1 MEIFL
6 LIVHVIVC
14 AVLILVILMQPGR
27 SGGLS
32 GGAFGGMGGGGTSM
46 FGGGGAVPM
55 LAKVTTY
62 VGIIFALT
70 CIGLWYAGRSTDS
83 VPSTVAERLMEEGQ
97 MPMAANS
104 STFDL
109 SGNHSH
115 RRNNPDSTGRYRQYH
130 AVDFVP
136 KWWNW

>member
-83 VPSTVAERLMEEGQ
+83 VPSTAAERLMEEGQ
-97 MPMAANS
+97 MPMQQIPQPLIFPETTPTEGTTQTAPAD
-104 STFDL
+104 T
-109 SGNHSH
+109 GNTT
-115 RRNNPDSTGRYRQYH
+115 P
-130 AVDFVP
+130 
-136 KWWNW
+136 

>member
-83 VPSTVAERLMEEGQ
+83 VPSTAAERLMEQGQ
-97 MPMAANS
+97 MPSQQIPQPLIFPETTPTEGTTQTAPADTGS
-104 STFDL
+104 ST
-109 SGNHSH
+109 
-115 RRNNPDSTGRYRQYH
+115 P
-130 AVDFVP
+130 
-136 KWWNW
+136 

>member
-83 VPSTVAERLMEEGQ
+83 VPSTAAERLMEQGQ
-97 MPMAANS
+97 MPSQQIPQPLIFPETTPTEGTTQTAPADTS
-104 STFDL
+104 STT
-109 SGNHSH
+109 
-115 RRNNPDSTGRYRQYH
+115 P
-130 AVDFVP
+130 
-136 KWWNW
+136 

>member
-83 VPSTVAERLMEEGQ
+83 VPSTAAERLMEQGQ
-97 MPMAANS
+97 MPSQQVPQPLIFPETIPTEGTTQTAPADTG
-104 STFDL
+104 STT
-109 SGNHSH
+109 
-115 RRNNPDSTGRYRQYH
+115 P
-130 AVDFVP
+130 
-136 KWWNW
+136 

>member
-32 GGAFGGMGGGGTSM
+32 GGAFGGMGGGTSM

-83 VPSTVAERLMEEGQ
+83 VPSTVAERLMEQGQ
-97 MPMAANS
+97 MPSQQIPQPLTFPETTPTEGTTQTAPADTGS
-104 STFDL
+104 ST
-109 SGNHSH
+109 
-115 RRNNPDSTGRYRQYH
+115 P
-130 AVDFVP
+130 
-136 KWWNW
+136 

>member
-32 GGAFGGMGGGGTSM
+32 GGAFGGMGGGTSM

-83 VPSTVAERLMEEGQ
+83 VPTTAAELLMEKEQKIPQPLTFPETTPTEGTTQ
-97 MPMAANS
+97 TAPADTG
-104 STFDL
+104 STT
-109 SGNHSH
+109 
-115 RRNNPDSTGRYRQYH
+115 P
-130 AVDFVP
+130 
-136 KWWNW
+136 

>member
-14 AVLILVILMQPGR
+14 GVLILVILMQPGR

-32 GGAFGGMGGGGTSM
+32 GGAFGGMGGGTSM

-83 VPSTVAERLMEEGQ
+83 VPSTAAERLMEEGQ
-97 MPMAANS
+97 MPMQQIPQPLTFPETKPTEGTTQTAPADTG
-104 STFDL
+104 STT
-109 SGNHSH
+109 
-115 RRNNPDSTGRYRQYH
+115 P
-130 AVDFVP
+130 
-136 KWWNW
+136 

>member
-32 GGAFGGMGGGGTSM
+32 GGACGGMGGGGTSM

-70 CIGLWYAGRSTDS
+70 CIGLWYAGRSPDS
-83 VPSTVAERLMEEGQ
+83 VPSTAAERLMEEGQ
-97 MPMAANS
+97 MPMQQIPQPLTFPETTPTEGTTQTAPADTG
-104 STFDL
+104 STT
-109 SGNHSH
+109 
-115 RRNNPDSTGRYRQYH
+115 P
-130 AVDFVP
+130 
-136 KWWNW
+136 

>member
-83 VPSTVAERLMEEGQ
+83 VPSTAAERLMEQGQ
-97 MPMAANS
+97 MPSQQVPQPLIFPETTPTEGTTQTAPADTG
-104 STFDL
+104 STT
-109 SGNHSH
+109 
-115 RRNNPDSTGRYRQYH
+115 P
-130 AVDFVP
+130 
-136 KWWNW
+136 

>member
-32 GGAFGGMGGGGTSM
+32 GGAFGGMGGGTSM

-83 VPSTVAERLMEEGQ
+83 VPSTAAERLRGEGQ
-97 MPMAANS
+97 MQQIPQRVILPETTPTEGTIQTAPADTG
-104 STFDL
+104 STT
-109 SGNHSH
+109 
-115 RRNNPDSTGRYRQYH
+115 P
-130 AVDFVP
+130 
-136 KWWNW
+136 

>member
-62 VGIIFALT
+62 VGIIFAMT

-97 MPMAANS
+97 MPMQQIPQPLTFPETTPTEGTTQTAPADTG
-104 STFDL
+104 STT
-109 SGNHSH
+109 
-115 RRNNPDSTGRYRQYH
+115 P
-130 AVDFVP
+130 
-136 KWWNW
+136 

>member
-6 LIVHVIVC
+6 LIVHVVVC

-83 VPSTVAERLMEEGQ
+83 VPSTAAERLMEDGQ
-97 MPMAANS
+97 MPMQQIPQPLTFPETTPTEGTTQTAPADTG
-104 STFDL
+104 STA
-109 SGNHSH
+109 
-115 RRNNPDSTGRYRQYH
+115 P
-130 AVDFVP
+130 
-136 KWWNW
+136 

>member
-32 GGAFGGMGGGGTSM
+32 GGAFGGMGGGTSM

-83 VPSTVAERLMEEGQ
+83 VPSTAAERLMEEGQ
-97 MPMAANS
+97 MPMQQIPQPLTFPETKPTEGTTQTAPADTG
-104 STFDL
+104 STT
-109 SGNHSH
+109 
-115 RRNNPDSTGRYRQYH
+115 P
-130 AVDFVP
+130 
-136 KWWNW
+136 

>member
-70 CIGLWYAGRSTDS
+70 CIGLWYAGRSPDS
-83 VPSTVAERLMEEGQ
+83 VPSTAAERLMEEGQ
-97 MPMAANS
+97 MPMQQIPQPLTFPETTPTEGTTQTAPADTG
-104 STFDL
+104 STT
-109 SGNHSH
+109 
-115 RRNNPDSTGRYRQYH
+115 P
-130 AVDFVP
+130 
-136 KWWNW
+136 

>member
-6 LIVHVIVC
+6 LIVHVVVC

-70 CIGLWYAGRSTDS
+70 CIGLWYAGRSTDA
-83 VPSTVAERLMEEGQ
+83 VPSTAAERLMEDGQ
-97 MPMAANS
+97 MPMQEIPQPLTFPETKPIEGTTQTAPADTG
-104 STFDL
+104 STT
-109 SGNHSH
+109 
-115 RRNNPDSTGRYRQYH
+115 P
-130 AVDFVP
+130 
-136 KWWNW
+136 

>member
-32 GGAFGGMGGGGTSM
+32 GGAFGGMGGGTSM

-83 VPSTVAERLMEEGQ
+83 VPSTAAERLMEEGQ
-97 MPMAANS
+97 MPMQQIPQPLTFPEATPTEGTTQTAPADTG
-104 STFDL
+104 STT
-109 SGNHSH
+109 
-115 RRNNPDSTGRYRQYH
+115 P
-130 AVDFVP
+130 
-136 KWWNW
+136 

>member
-32 GGAFGGMGGGGTSM
+32 GGAFGGMGGGTSM

-83 VPSTVAERLMEEGQ
+83 VPSTAAERLMEEGQ
-97 MPMAANS
+97 MPLQQIPQPLTFPETTPTEGTTQTAPADTG
-104 STFDL
+104 STT
-109 SGNHSH
+109 
-115 RRNNPDSTGRYRQYH
+115 P
-130 AVDFVP
+130 
-136 KWWNW
+136 

>member
-32 GGAFGGMGGGGTSM
+32 GGAFGGMGGGTSM

-70 CIGLWYAGRSTDS
+70 CIGLWYAGRSPDS
-83 VPSTVAERLMEEGQ
+83 VPSTAAERLMEEGQ
-97 MPMAANS
+97 MPMQQIPQPLTFPETTPTEGTTQTAPADTG
-104 STFDL
+104 STT
-109 SGNHSH
+109 
-115 RRNNPDSTGRYRQYH
+115 P
-130 AVDFVP
+130 
-136 KWWNW
+136 

>member
-70 CIGLWYAGRSTDS
+70 CIGLWYAGHSTDS
-83 VPSTVAERLMEEGQ
+83 VPSTAAERLMEEGQ
-97 MPMAANS
+97 MPMQQIPQPLTFPETTPTEGTTQTAPADTG
-104 STFDL
+104 STT
-109 SGNHSH
+109 
-115 RRNNPDSTGRYRQYH
+115 P
-130 AVDFVP
+130 
-136 KWWNW
+136 

>member
-83 VPSTVAERLMEEGQ
+83 VPSTAAERLMEQGQ
-97 MPMAANS
+97 MPSQQVPQPLIFPETTPTEGTTQTAPADTS
-104 STFDL
+104 STT
-109 SGNHSH
+109 
-115 RRNNPDSTGRYRQYH
+115 P
-130 AVDFVP
+130 
-136 KWWNW
+136 

>member
-32 GGAFGGMGGGGTSM
+32 GGAFGGMGGGTSM

-83 VPSTVAERLMEEGQ
+83 VPSTAAERLMEEGQ
-97 MPMAANS
+97 MPMQQIPQPLTFPETTPTEGTTQTAPS
-104 STFDL
+104 DTGSTA
-109 SGNHSH
+109 
-115 RRNNPDSTGRYRQYH
+115 P
-130 AVDFVP
+130 
-136 KWWNW
+136 

>member
-6 LIVHVIVC
+6 LIVHVVVC
-14 AVLILVILMQPGR
+14 VVLILIILMQPGR

-55 LAKVTTY
+55 LAKATTY
-62 VGIIFALT
+62 VGDYFALT

-83 VPSTVAERLMEEGQ
+83 VPTTAAERLMEEGQ
-97 MPMAANS
+97 MPMQQIPQPLTFPETTPAEGTTQTAPTDTG
-104 STFDL
+104 STT
-109 SGNHSH
+109 
-115 RRNNPDSTGRYRQYH
+115 P
-130 AVDFVP
+130 
-136 KWWNW
+136 

>member
-32 GGAFGGMGGGGTSM
+32 GGAFGGMGGGTSM

-70 CIGLWYAGRSTDS
+70 CIGLWYAGRSTDD
-83 VPSTVAERLMEEGQ
+83 VPSTAAERLMEEGQ
-97 MPMAANS
+97 MPMQQIPQPLTFPETTPTEGTTQTAPADTG
-104 STFDL
+104 STT
-109 SGNHSH
+109 
-115 RRNNPDSTGRYRQYH
+115 P
-130 AVDFVP
+130 
-136 KWWNW
+136 

>member
-83 VPSTVAERLMEEGQ
+83 VPSTAAERLMEEGQ
-97 MPMAANS
+97 MPMQQIPQPL
-104 STFDL
+104 TFPETTPTEGTTQTAPAD
-109 SGNHSH
+109 
-115 RRNNPDSTGRYRQYH
+115 TGITT
-130 AVDFVP
+130 P
-136 KWWNW
+136 

>member
-32 GGAFGGMGGGGTSM
+32 GGAFGGRGGGTSM

-83 VPSTVAERLMEEGQ
+83 VPSTAAERLMEEGQ
-97 MPMAANS
+97 MPMQQIPQPLTFPETTPTEGTTQTAPADTG
-104 STFDL
+104 STT
-109 SGNHSH
+109 
-115 RRNNPDSTGRYRQYH
+115 P
-130 AVDFVP
+130 
-136 KWWNW
+136 

>member
-32 GGAFGGMGGGGTSM
+32 GGAFGGMGGGTSM

-70 CIGLWYAGRSTDS
+70 CIGLWYAGRSPDS
-83 VPSTVAERLMEEGQ
+83 VPSTAAERLMEEGQ
-97 MPMAANS
+97 MPMQQIPQPLTFPETTPTEGTTQTTPADTG
-104 STFDL
+104 STT
-109 SGNHSH
+109 
-115 RRNNPDSTGRYRQYH
+115 P
-130 AVDFVP
+130 
-136 KWWNW
+136 

>member
-32 GGAFGGMGGGGTSM
+32 GGAFGGMGGGTSM

-83 VPSTVAERLMEEGQ
+83 VPSTAAERLMEQGQ
-97 MPMAANS
+97 MPSQQIPQPLIFPETTPTEGTTQTAPADTG
-104 STFDL
+104 STT
-109 SGNHSH
+109 
-115 RRNNPDSTGRYRQYH
+115 P
-130 AVDFVP
+130 
-136 KWWNW
+136 

>member
-83 VPSTVAERLMEEGQ
+83 VPSTAAERLMEEGQ
-97 MPMAANS
+97 MPMQTIPQPLTFPETTPTEGTTQTAPADTG
-104 STFDL
+104 STT
-109 SGNHSH
+109 
-115 RRNNPDSTGRYRQYH
+115 P
-130 AVDFVP
+130 
-136 KWWNW
+136 

>member
-6 LIVHVIVC
+6 LIVHVVVC

-32 GGAFGGMGGGGTSM
+32 GGAFGGMGGGTSM

-83 VPSTVAERLMEEGQ
+83 VPSTAAERLMEEGQ
-97 MPMAANS
+97 MPMQQIPQPLTFPETTPTEGTTQTAPADTG
-104 STFDL
+104 STT
-109 SGNHSH
+109 
-115 RRNNPDSTGRYRQYH
+115 P
-130 AVDFVP
+130 
-136 KWWNW
+136 

>member
-32 GGAFGGMGGGGTSM
+32 GGAFGGMGGGTSM

-83 VPSTVAERLMEEGQ
+83 VPTTAAERLIEEGQ
-97 MPMAANS
+97 MPIQQIPQPLTFPETKPTEGTTQTAPADTG
-104 STFDL
+104 STT
-109 SGNHSH
+109 
-115 RRNNPDSTGRYRQYH
+115 P
-130 AVDFVP
+130 
-136 KWWNW
+136 